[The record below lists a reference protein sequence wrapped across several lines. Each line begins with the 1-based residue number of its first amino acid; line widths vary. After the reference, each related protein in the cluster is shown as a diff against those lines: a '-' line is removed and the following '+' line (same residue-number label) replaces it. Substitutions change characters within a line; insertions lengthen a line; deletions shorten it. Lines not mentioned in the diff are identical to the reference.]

1 MSQKSYDGSP
11 ILYLVPTP
19 IGNMDDITLR
29 AIKILND
36 VEVIFSEDTRV
47 TGLLLKHL
55 NIKKKL
61 IANHNFNEDTNKDK
75 LIDYLSKGYNVAVV
89 SDRGTPAIS
98 DPGYSLV
105 KCAIDNNYNVVAL
118 PGPTAFVPA
127 LIVSGLDI
135 SSFTFYGFLNS
146 KSSKRKKELDELKF
160 SKETLIFYES
170 PHRIKEMLEDIKNV
184 MGNREISISREISKK
199 YEEVIRGYVSDII
212 EQLVDIKGEIVVVV
226 SGAKKEEISDNFTII
241 EHVEFY
247 MNMGNSVMESIKMV
261 AKERNVSKNV
271 IYNEYHNLKK

>member
-29 AIKILND
+29 AIKVLNE

-55 NIKKKL
+55 DIKKKL
-61 IANHNFNEDTNKDK
+61 IANHNFNEETNKDK
-75 LIDYLSKGYNVAVV
+75 LIHYLSNGYNVAVV

-98 DPGYSLV
+98 DPGYSLARF
-105 KCAIDNNYNVVAL
+105 AIDNNYNVVAL

-146 KSSKRKKELDELKF
+146 KSSKRKKELEELKF
-160 SKETLIFYES
+160 SRETLIFYES
-170 PHRIKEMLEDIKNV
+170 PHRIKEMLEDVMEV
-184 MGNREISISREISKK
+184 MGNRKISISREISKK
-199 YEEVIRGYVSDII
+199 YEEVIRGNIFDII

-241 EHVEFY
+241 EHVDLY
-247 MNMGNSVMESIKMV
+247 INMGNSVMEAIKMV

-271 IYNEYHNLKK
+271 IYNEYHNLRK

>member
-29 AIKILND
+29 AIKVLNE

-55 NIKKKL
+55 DIKKKL
-61 IANHNFNEDTNKDK
+61 IANHNFNEETNKDK
-75 LIDYLSKGYNVAVV
+75 LIYYLSNGYNVAVV

-98 DPGYSLV
+98 DPGYSLARF
-105 KCAIDNNYNVVAL
+105 AIDNNYNVVAL

-146 KSSKRKKELDELKF
+146 KSSKRKKELEELKF
-160 SKETLIFYES
+160 SRETLIFYES
-170 PHRIKEMLEDIKNV
+170 PHRIKEMLEDVMEV
-184 MGNREISISREISKK
+184 MGNRKISISREISKK
-199 YEEVIRGYVSDII
+199 YEEVIRGNIFDII

-241 EHVEFY
+241 EHVDLY
-247 MNMGNSVMESIKMV
+247 INMGNSVMEAIKMV

-271 IYNEYHNLKK
+271 IYNEYHNLRK

>member
-29 AIKILND
+29 AIKVLNE

-55 NIKKKL
+55 DIKKKL
-61 IANHNFNEDTNKDK
+61 IANHNFNEETNKDK
-75 LIDYLSKGYNVAVV
+75 LIHYLSNGYNVAVV

-98 DPGYSLV
+98 DPGYSLARF
-105 KCAIDNNYNVVAL
+105 AIDNNYNVVAL

-146 KSSKRKKELDELKF
+146 KSSKRKKELEDLKF
-160 SKETLIFYES
+160 SRETLIFYES
-170 PHRIKEMLEDIKNV
+170 PHRIKEMLEDVMEV
-184 MGNREISISREISKK
+184 MGNRKISISREISKK
-199 YEEVIRGYVSDII
+199 YEEVIRGNIFDII

-241 EHVEFY
+241 EHVDLY
-247 MNMGNSVMESIKMV
+247 INMGNSVMEAIKMV

-271 IYNEYHNLKK
+271 IYNEYHNLRK